1 MTIETA
7 LYPTQL
13 NATLPPQSD
22 IVREGAGHLRLLK
35 TVVKTTFPN
44 LGGAWNATQTEANY
58 IVGVTSPIQAQINSK
73 GAIAGQTWT
82 GAHVF
87 SGTAA
92 VPTLAQGTNTT
103 GAASTAFVQAEWATR
118 LPNYTAPITANSTE
132 LNHLV
137 GVTSGVQ
144 SQINAKGAIAGQT
157 WTGTHSFP
165 NTTTVGPL
173 TPTIQGYLSTATS
186 DVQAQI
192 NSKAAKAGDTY
203 IGSHNYTSATITVP
217 TLAAGSSGNSAA
229 SVDYANAL
237 AFAAALPAQTG
248 NAGKFVKTNGTSA
261 SWSSIATTD
270 LIAGDV
276 PAQSLNG
283 GQLAGLRNKIINGS
297 FGINQRAY
305 ASGATTTA
313 GQYTLDRWKVTGTG
327 GVTFSTTNNKTTVT
341 IPSGQTLQ
349 QVIEGSNLESGAYVL
364 SWEGTAQ
371 GRINGGAYGASGV
384 VTATITGGAN
394 TTIEFNAG
402 TVALVMFEKSSVATP
417 FEHRPYG
424 LELALCQR
432 YYFRARATGTGPTVF
447 AYGYN
452 YSTTSANVT
461 IPFPVPMRS
470 APSALEQS
478 GVASD
483 YVIAHGAASTA
494 CSSVPTLFGGTS
506 NVMGSLIFTVASGL
520 TVGQGVLG
528 TSANSN
534 ANAYLG
540 FPAEL

>member
-73 GAIAGQTWT
+73 GAITGQTWT

-87 SGTAA
+87 GGSAA

-118 LPNYTAPITANSTE
+118 LPNYSAPITASSTE

-186 DVQAQI
+186 PIQAQI

-203 IGSHNYTSATITVP
+203 TGAHDFTGATITVQ
-217 TLAAGSSGNSAA
+217 TLAPGASGNSAA

-237 AFAAALPAQTG
+237 AFASSLPAQAG
-248 NAGKFVKTNGTSA
+248 NAGKFVKTNGTTA
-261 SWSSIATTD
+261 NWSSVTFAELASKPTTVSGYGITD
-270 LIAGDV
+270 AVTTSGDQTIAGNK
-276 PAQSLNG
+276 SFSGNL
-283 GQLAGLRNKIINGS
+283 LAIG
-297 FGINQRAY
+297 
-305 ASGATTTA
+305 
-313 GQYTLDRWKVTGTG
+313 
-327 GVTFSTTNNKTTVT
+327 
-341 IPSGQTLQ
+341 
-349 QVIEGSNLESGAYVL
+349 
-364 SWEGTAQ
+364 
-371 GRINGGAYGASGV
+371 
-384 VTATITGGAN
+384 
-394 TTIEFNAG
+394 
-402 TVALVMFEKSSVATP
+402 
-417 FEHRPYG
+417 
-424 LELALCQR
+424 
-432 YYFRARATGTGPTVF
+432 
-447 AYGYN
+447 
-452 YSTTSANVT
+452 
-461 IPFPVPMRS
+461 
-470 APSALEQS
+470 
-478 GVASD
+478 
-483 YVIAHGAASTA
+483 
-494 CSSVPTLFGGTS
+494 
-506 NVMGSLIFTVASGL
+506 
-520 TVGQGVLG
+520 GVLG
-528 TSANSN
+528 YGVGAGGTVVQATSKSTDVTLNKLCGHITMHNAVLAANGTVRFAVNNTFVGLTDEVSVWLTN
-534 ANAYLG
+534 PVNPSAYDVTVDGLGPGVFVIRLRNNTSTTYADSVVLG
-540 FPAEL
+540 FAVRKVVTS

>member
-7 LYPTQL
+7 LYPNQL

-87 SGTAA
+87 SGSAA

-118 LPNYTAPITANSTE
+118 LPNYTTPITASSTE

-173 TPTIQGYLSTATS
+173 TPAIQGYLSTATS

-203 IGSHNYTSATITVP
+203 TGAHDFTGGALKAPTMTAGTATTDVA
-217 TLAAGSSGNSAA
+217 TTAFVASAA
-229 SVDYANAL
+229 FSAV
-237 AFAAALPAQTG
+237 LPGQTG
-248 NAGKFVKTNGTSA
+248 NAGKVISTNGTNA
-261 SWSSIATTD
+261 SWVNPVFPTPYTDIAVNTTAVPYGRYRLTASLD
-270 LIAGDV
+270 LTLPASPEDGVWVDV
-276 PAQSLNG
+276 VNT
-283 GQLAGLRNKIINGS
+283 
-297 FGINQRAY
+297 
-305 ASGATTTA
+305 SGTTTA
-313 GQYTLDRWKVTGTG
+313 RVLRNGQNISGLAEDLTLDKQW
-327 GVTFSTTNNKTTVT
+327 
-341 IPSGQTLQ
+341 
-349 QVIEGSNLESGAYVL
+349 
-364 SWEGTAQ
+364 
-371 GRINGGAYGASGV
+371 
-384 VTATITGGAN
+384 
-394 TTIEFNAG
+394 
-402 TVALVMFEKSSVATP
+402 VALRFVFCTG
-417 FEHRPYG
+417 YG
-424 LELALCQR
+424 WII
-432 YYFRARATGTGPTVF
+432 T
-447 AYGYN
+447 
-452 YSTTSANVT
+452 
-461 IPFPVPMRS
+461 
-470 APSALEQS
+470 
-478 GVASD
+478 
-483 YVIAHGAASTA
+483 
-494 CSSVPTLFGGTS
+494 
-506 NVMGSLIFTVASGL
+506 
-520 TVGQGVLG
+520 
-528 TSANSN
+528 
-534 ANAYLG
+534 
-540 FPAEL
+540 